1 MWKEFKPAIRFVLIF
16 VGLYFVGNLVYGL
29 YISFK
34 GNAPDEITR
43 LVADQSAW
51 LLTKAFGYEVDAVPN
66 TVGPTVFL
74 ITGEYKVLN
83 VFEGCNGINVFI
95 VFAAFIVAFNGN
107 QRKLYWYIPLGIL
120 ILYACNLLRIVFLYW
135 TAVSFHRYFYYV
147 HKYIFTGTI
156 YAVVFIL
163 WIIWVNQ
170 LNDRKKIITTE

>member
-16 VGLYFVGNLVYGL
+16 VGLYVVGNLVYGL
-29 YISFK
+29 YISFE
-34 GNAPDEITR
+34 GNAPDDITR

-51 LLTKAFGYEVDAVPN
+51 LLTNVFGYEVDAVPN
-66 TVGPTVFL
+66 TAGPTVFL
-74 ITGEYKVLN
+74 ITGESKVLN

-107 QRKLYWYIPLGIL
+107 PRKLYWYIPLGIL
-120 ILYACNLLRIVFLYW
+120 ILYVSNLLRIVFLYW

-147 HKYIFTGTI
+147 HKYIFTATI
-156 YAVVFIL
+156 YAVVFLL

-170 LNDRKKIITTE
+170 LNGRKKIITTE